1 MTDNTMPVNDE
12 GALPVEP
19 VETVPG
25 VAALTE
31 ATGSVST
38 GRSTLRTVMSNMMSL
53 IASDVVNRVTSFVI
67 YALVGRFLG
76 AFAFG
81 QISLALSLFYTFQV
95 FAVAGLKTLVTRE
108 VAKDKSRTGEYLVTS
123 SFIVLFTTVLAL
135 LGLLG
140 FIDIMGYDSSPEI
153 LYFGSYMLSQMGSAF
168 DFTWTMHAGGQADT
182 ALVIIII
189 CLGLLPFALSQIME
203 AVFQAHERMTF
214 IAYVNAPANV
224 VRIALIFL
232 LTTGG
237 QGLYSIA
244 IMMFISHI
252 FVMVVELYFMLRYI
266 VRPKLTLNIKFTFGL
281 LKSSATFLGI
291 DGIVAI
297 YSSLYLIMLARF
309 LDESAVGLYS
319 SATQIITPLIILY
332 QSIVLAVFPI
342 MCQRFDVNNSSEL
355 RGISNRLLE
364 LLLVIAVPMSVG
376 VFMMAEWGL
385 SFLYGGSE
393 FEAAASAV
401 RVIVFI
407 ALLQAFTAV
416 MGRVLVA
423 SMREKTTLRIVAIDL
438 VLSFTMGILL
448 IPRYGIMGAA
458 YASLIVVIV
467 NAIQHYIPV
476 ARILKGIPLV
486 TLLWKP
492 VMAVM
497 AMAAYIYVFYIEG
510 GQDAILTVVVAST
523 LYFAVLFGLM
533 LVSIGG
539 PRQIKARYLGGGEPA
554 PQAAPEA

>member
-1 MTDNTMPVNDE
+1 MTDNTLPVNDD
-12 GALPVEP
+12 GTLPVEP
-19 VETVPG
+19 VENVPD
-25 VAALTE
+25 VSSLND
-31 ATGSVST
+31 ATGAINP
-38 GRSTLRTVMSNMMSL
+38 GRSTLATVAGNMMSL

-108 VAKDKSRTGEYLVTS
+108 VAKDKSKTSQYLVTS

-135 LGLLG
+135 VGLLG

-153 LYFGSYMLSQMGSAF
+153 LFFGSYALSQMGDSL
-168 DFTWTMHAGGQADT
+168 DFTWMMTAGGQADT
-182 ALVIIII
+182 ALVIMII

-214 IAYVNAPANV
+214 IAYVNAPANAI
-224 VRIALIFL
+224 RIALIFL

-244 IMMFISHI
+244 IMMFISHV
-252 FVMVVELYFMLRYI
+252 FVMLVELYFMLRYI
-266 VRPKLTLNIKFTFGL
+266 VKPKLTLNLNFTFGL

-297 YSSLYLIMLARF
+297 YSSLYLIILARV
-309 LDESAVGLYS
+309 LNESAVGLFS

-342 MCQRFDVNNSSEL
+342 MCQRFDVNNPQGL
-355 RGISNRLLE
+355 RSISNRLLE
-364 LLLVIAVPMSVG
+364 MLLVIAVPMSVG

-385 SFLYGGSE
+385 SFLYGGAE
-393 FEAAASAV
+393 FEAAAGAV
-401 RVIVFI
+401 RVIVLV
-407 ALLQAFTAV
+407 ALLQAFSAV
-416 MGRVLVA
+416 LGRVLVA
-423 SMREKTTLRIVAIDL
+423 SMREKTTLRIVTIDL
-438 VLSFTMGILL
+438 IVALIAGLIL

-458 YASLIVVIV
+458 LAGLIVAFE
-467 NAIQHYIPV
+467 NALQHYVPV

-492 VMAVM
+492 AIAVT
-497 AMAAYIYVFYIEG
+497 AMAAYIYAFYIEG
-510 GQDAILTVVVAST
+510 GQDPILTVVVAST
-523 LYFAVLFGLM
+523 LYFAVLFALM

-539 PRQIKARYLGGGEPA
+539 PRQIKARYLGGGEPS
-554 PQAAPEA
+554 PQAVPEA